1 MFRQIENRYEK
12 ATRKRCFLFLPF
24 LWNGRS
30 VRLPPEFAF
39 GKTKKL
45 YKRLLNRIKNV
56 RIKKKRKRETEM
68 KIEMTGYNDTKAIA
82 VYGNI
87 KMAPYFIG
95 SLIVSCLTL
104 IPTFIFGIYE
114 LAFVFIL
121 PALLGIVMITQYIV
135 NRYSK
140 NFLEG
145 KKVKHTFCLENGTFY
160 KDGKE
165 MKNVSDIRLYKFRKF
180 LFIET
185 KKSYYRIANED
196 YTSGSR
202 EEFLSRIKILPK
214 RHVEFF
220 ETNKL

>member
-1 MFRQIENRYEK
+1 
-12 ATRKRCFLFLPF
+12 
-24 LWNGRS
+24 
-30 VRLPPEFAF
+30 
-39 GKTKKL
+39 
-45 YKRLLNRIKNV
+45 
-56 RIKKKRKRETEM
+56 M

-82 VYGNI
+82 IYGNI
-87 KMAPYFIG
+87 KMTPFFIG
-95 SLIVSCLTL
+95 SLIASCLTL

-121 PALLGIVMITQYIV
+121 PALLGIIMITQYIV
-135 NRYSK
+135 NCSSK
-140 NFLEG
+140 KFLEG
-145 KKVKHTFCLENGTFY
+145 EKVKHTFCLDSGTFY

-165 MKNVSDIRLYKFRKF
+165 MKNVSDIRLYKFKKF

-214 RHVEFF
+214 RRIEFIAPG
-220 ETNKL
+220 KS

>member
-1 MFRQIENRYEK
+1 
-12 ATRKRCFLFLPF
+12 
-24 LWNGRS
+24 
-30 VRLPPEFAF
+30 
-39 GKTKKL
+39 
-45 YKRLLNRIKNV
+45 
-56 RIKKKRKRETEM
+56 M

-82 VYGNI
+82 IYGNI

-114 LAFVFIL
+114 LAFIFLL

-135 NRYSK
+135 NCSSK

-145 KKVKHTFCLENGTFY
+145 EKVKHTFCLKNGIFY

-185 KKSYYRIANED
+185 KKSYYRIPNED